1 MVKSKSE
8 NISDP
13 MVQLV
18 EHAPPKLVGCW
29 FDSQPGHTDDSKNDA
44 CGLSGLVLG
53 VDEWVQGNGSRAFL
67 PLTRH
72 CASKRK

>member
-1 MVKSKSE
+1 
-8 NISDP
+8 
-13 MVQLV
+13 
-18 EHAPPKLVGCW
+18 
-29 FDSQPGHTDDSKNDA
+29 
-44 CGLSGLVLG
+44 VLG